1 MFIVQ
6 TAAPPIAQH
15 LVELLIMVN
24 AAKLASAKRI
34 TAVIP
39 WYFYAR
45 QDKKSR
51 PREPITARLVADL
64 LETAGVDR
72 VITMDLHAGQVQ
84 GFFRIPVDHMVAV
97 PMFAQH
103 IRDYLGSEVERVAV
117 APDTG
122 RAKLAGK
129 FAEMIGGGLV
139 VLNKERPGHNQAKVT
154 GVIGDVDGKVAVM
167 TDDIIDTA
175 GTLCAGAEALREAG
189 ATRVIACATHA
200 LFNDPAL
207 ERIADERV
215 REGDRHRHGAGRRA
229 AQAGQRRGALDLRP
243 ARGDDPER
251 LLRRL
256 RVSDLRRREPAL
268 LIRPLDG
275 VWRCASSPPCRRW
288 TGCVLD
294 VDVDASEP
302 MLSPR
307 AVRAPGHPL
316 QQLYPV
322 SVPVARRDRARLS
335 VVARALGTRT
345 PGRDLEPRTRRHRY
359 SPSAYDVT

>member
-1 MFIVQ
+1 MRGADMFIVQ
-6 TAAPPIAQH
+6 TAAPSIGEH
-15 LVELLIMVN
+15 LMELLIMVN

-103 IRDYLGSEVERVAV
+103 IRDYLGTEVERVAV

-154 GVIGDVDGKVAVM
+154 GVIGDVARQGRRHDRRHHRHGR
-167 TDDIIDTA
+167 D
-175 GTLCAGAEALREAG
+175 ALRRRRGAPRGRRHAG
-189 ATRVIACATHA
+189 
-200 LFNDPAL
+200 D
-207 ERIADERV
+207 RV
-215 REGDRHRHGAGRRA
+215 RDARALQRPGARAHRRQRLREGGRHRHRARRRA
-229 AQAGQRRGALDLRP
+229 EQAGQRRGALDLRP
-243 ARGDDPER
+243 PRRDDPER
-251 LLRRL
+251 VLRRFGFG
-256 RVSDLRRREPAL
+256 DLRGEN
-268 LIRPLDG
+268 
-275 VWRCASSPPCRRW
+275 
-288 TGCVLD
+288 
-294 VDVDASEP
+294 
-302 MLSPR
+302 
-307 AVRAPGHPL
+307 
-316 QQLYPV
+316 QLF
-322 SVPVARRDRARLS
+322 
-335 VVARALGTRT
+335 
-345 PGRDLEPRTRRHRY
+345 
-359 SPSAYDVT
+359 

>member
-1 MFIVQ
+1 VESGTIEQTLPGLEGRTIPPAPHLDVGRAASLIPHKRLAVVSGSSHTELAQRIAGHLGVELTSVERTTFADGSPYFRFQESVRGADMFIVQ
-6 TAAPPIAQH
+6 TASTPIAQH
-15 LVELLIMVN
+15 LMELLIMVN

-51 PREPITARLVADL
+51 PREPITARLVADM

-103 IRDYLGSEVERVAV
+103 IRDLLGSDVDRVAV

-122 RAKLAGK
+122 RAKLAGH

-154 GVIGDVDGKVAVM
+154 GVIGDVAGKVAVM

-175 GTLCAGAEALREAG
+175 GTLCAGADALREAG

-200 LFNDPAL
+200 LFNEPAL
-207 ERIADERV
+207 ERIAQSAFERV
-215 REGDRHRHGAGRRA
+215 IVTDTVPV
-229 AQAGQRRGALDLRP
+229 DMLRK
-243 ARGDDPER
+243 PEN
-251 LLRRL
+251 
-256 RVSDLRRREPAL
+256 
-268 LIRPLDG
+268 
-275 VWRCASSPPCRRW
+275 
-288 TGCVLD
+288 
-294 VDVDASEP
+294 VDV
-302 MLSPR
+302 LSISGLL
-307 AVRAPGHPL
+307 AETIQNVFSDDSVSAIFGEEN
-316 QQLYPV
+316 QLF
-322 SVPVARRDRARLS
+322 
-335 VVARALGTRT
+335 
-345 PGRDLEPRTRRHRY
+345 
-359 SPSAYDVT
+359 

>member
-6 TAAPPIAQH
+6 TAATPIGEN
-15 LVELLIMVN
+15 LMELLIMVN
-24 AAKLASAKRI
+24 AARLASAKRI

-103 IRDYLGSEVERVAV
+103 VRDFLGPDVERVAV

-154 GVIGDVDGKVAVM
+154 GVIGDVEGKVAVM

-189 ATRVIACATHA
+189 ATRVFACATHA
-200 LFNDPAL
+200 PLQRA
-207 ERIADERV
+207 RARADRRERV
-215 REGDRHRHGAGRRA
+215 RALVVTDTVPVDALRKPDE
-229 AQAGQRRGALDLRP
+229 RRGALDLGP
-243 ARGDDPER
+243 ARRDDPER
-251 LLRRL
+251 LRGRL
-256 RVSDLRRREPAL
+256 GLGDLRRREPA
-268 LIRPLDG
+268 
-275 VWRCASSPPCRRW
+275 
-288 TGCVLD
+288 VLT
-294 VDVDASEP
+294 A
-302 MLSPR
+302 
-307 AVRAPGHPL
+307 G
-316 QQLYPV
+316 
-322 SVPVARRDRARLS
+322 AR
-335 VVARALGTRT
+335 TCF
-345 PGRDLEPRTRRHRY
+345 
-359 SPSAYDVT
+359 